1 MLLSLGLILIFG
13 LIFGAIMKQLK
24 LPSLLGMLLAGMLLG
39 PLGLNWIVED
49 ILVISKDLRQIALII
64 ILTQAG
70 LSLDLSDLKKVGR
83 PAILMS
89 FVPASFE
96 IGAVMLLGPWLLK
109 LSLLDSAILG
119 SILAAV
125 SPAVVVPRMLKLM
138 ERGLGQH
145 HRIPQMIMA
154 GASVDDVYVIVI
166 FSALISLA
174 LGKGFSIVTILNI
187 PLSIVLG
194 CVLGFVSG
202 MALIW
207 IFKRF
212 HMRDTIKVLVLLSAS
227 FFFVSLESALSKVVA
242 ISGLLAV
249 MAMGITLLE
258 GYPMLAK
265 RLATKFSKS
274 WVASELLLFVLVG
287 AAVDFR
293 SVSAAGFNVVV
304 LILVALMI
312 RVVGVNLCLIKT
324 KLSLKERVFTS
335 LAYLPKATVQ
345 AAIGSIPLS
354 LGLSS
359 GNILL
364 SVAVMA
370 ILISAPLGAI
380 AIDLTADRLLSEE

>member
-1 MLLSLGLILIFG
+1 
-13 LIFGAIMKQLK
+13 
-24 LPSLLGMLLAGMLLG
+24 
-39 PLGLNWIVED
+39 
-49 ILVISKDLRQIALII
+49 VISKDLRQIALII

-89 FVPASFE
+89 FVPATFE

-138 ERGLGQH
+138 ERGLGQQ

-154 GASVDDVYVIVI
+154 GASVDDVYVIVV
-166 FSALISLA
+166 FTALISLA

-187 PLSIVLG
+187 PISIVLG
-194 CVLGFVSG
+194 CVLGGVIG

-227 FFFVSLESALSKVVA
+227 FFFVSLEGAVSKVVA

-265 RLATKFSKS
+265 RLAIKFSKS

-293 SVSAAGFNVVV
+293 SVSASGFNAIV
-304 LILVALMI
+304 LILLALSI

-380 AIDLTADRLLSEE
+380 AIDLTADRLLREE